1 VTSLYETFQY
11 ASAFNQ
17 ALCWD
22 TTGIFSFSMFYQS
35 SGSANPN
42 AAKCAC
48 TAGQFYDG
56 TTCQFC
62 PAGQDSNGKTES
74 CYILPIPAPTSTPA
88 PTAVPTQ
95 APTQIPSLSALPTL
109 APTLVPSLKPS
120 SLPRPAPST
129 LPSPEPTHI
138 PSLSAPPT
146 LAPSTFWCTNFT
158 VEMFATFGDGWN
170 GDVLYLG
177 DYTFTFSTGF
187 YSSASVCLPPG
198 TYAPYVCGG
207 FFNSEVSWSVG
218 GLSGGADD
226 TCTGTAGSFSVNRPT
241 PGPSQLPST
250 LLMPTP
256 APTQVQTLNSTL
268 IHTISLLP
276 SPLPIPR
283 PTLRP
288 TTRSL
293 LLTSLV

>member
-1 VTSLYETFQY
+1 
-11 ASAFNQ
+11 
-17 ALCWD
+17 
-22 TTGIFSFSMFYQS
+22 M
-35 SGSANPN
+35 
-42 AAKCAC
+42 
-48 TAGQFYDG
+48 
-56 TTCQFC
+56 
-62 PAGQDSNGKTES
+62 
-74 CYILPIPAPTSTPA
+74 
-88 PTAVPTQ
+88 PTQ
-95 APTQIPSLSALPTL
+95 APTQLPSLPPSAQPTAAPTRTTAPSLSAL
-109 APTLVPSLKPS
+109 
-120 SLPRPAPST
+120 
-129 LPSPEPTHI
+129 
-138 PSLSAPPT
+138 PT